1 MPVVPV
7 STGVSVGAV
16 LVCAG
21 VLCCL
26 CCLPVSCSLVV
37 DNGSAK
43 ANGPRLISSGLGVSE
58 SQEYSAAKNKPHTHL
73 GVPEC
78 IDYHKINVSQQC
90 SFIRATNDCKID
102 EGFVNYLEVAYCDFS
117 VKLLPLALV
126 LLFIWLIFLFVAL
139 GVTAEDFFCPSLTA
153 ISKSLK
159 LSQNIAGVTFL
170 AFGNGAPDI
179 FSAIAAI
186 SNAKDGN
193 AGLAIGALFGAGVF
207 VTTVVAGSVSI
218 AQPFELAKR
227 PFLRDAIF
235 YIGAAFWTFYVLYT
249 GKIWT
254 AEAIGFILLYVGY
267 VLFVLIGRQLYQ
279 SKIKPWEVRL
289 NATVMNGTG
298 HDFTESGNVVST
310 VPDSDRRLYGPLLR
324 YVSETYTPG
333 GNVPVPR
340 AITEALLDSEQV
352 VAASL
357 LAGHGISIN
366 TPPGGEDGPVVSTQN
381 GLPDVH
387 RSFIPNTDDPS
398 TPLLGTRTND
408 DESQLTCIAGFG
420 GEIKEF
426 LRGINPID
434 TENWKGKSIIGKMY
448 EIFKSPIQ
456 LVMQATVPLVDHT
469 EDKHC
474 WNRLLNC
481 FQLAIGPLFCVVVTK
496 NFSRVVTGNFMLWE
510 LMLCVG
516 FLLAL
521 VVYLTS
527 RSDKP
532 PVYHFLFA
540 YFAFGVSVLWIY
552 SVANEIVNL
561 LQMYG
566 LVFQLSNAIL
576 GLTLLAWGNSIGDL
590 VSDIAVAK
598 QGYPRMAVAACFG
611 GPLFNMLLGIGISCT
626 IACIKH
632 GGTFYLVSSQLQY
645 VLAAG
650 LVVSLFFSLFYHVFR
665 KFQATRVYG
674 ICLYVLYVCFLV
686 IAILTETKV
695 IKW

>member
-1 MPVVPV
+1 MLSVTVGFL
-7 STGVSVGAV
+7 GVF
-16 LVCAG
+16 AG
-21 VLCCL
+21 VLCPL
-26 CCLPVSCSLVV
+26 LGVSPVSSSLVV
-37 DNGSAK
+37 DGGFADKQSQGSI
-43 ANGPRLISSGLGVSE
+43 NVNFE
-58 SQEYSAAKNKPHTHL
+58 QYSVAQNTTFTHL
-73 GVPEC
+73 GLQKC
-78 IDYHKINVSQQC
+78 IDYHSLNASEQC
-90 SFIRATNDCKID
+90 SFIRATNDCRID
-102 EGFVNYLEVAYCDFS
+102 DGFINYLEVAYCVFP
-117 VKLLPLALV
+117 VQLIPLTLI

-159 LSQNIAGVTFL
+159 LNQSVAGVTFL

-186 SNAKDGN
+186 TNAKDGN

-227 PFLRDAIF
+227 PFLRDTIF
-235 YIGAAFWTFYVLYT
+235 YVGAAFWTFYILYT

-254 AEAIGFILLYVGY
+254 AEAVGFILLYVGY
-267 VLFVLIGRQLYQ
+267 VFFVLIGRRLYQ
-279 SKIKPWEVRL
+279 SKIKPVRMRPTVTSGTTEVD
-289 NATVMNGTG
+289 T
-298 HDFTESGNVVST
+298 
-310 VPDSDRRLYGPLLR
+310 DRRSYGPMLR
-324 YVSETYTPG
+324 YVSETYSPG
-333 GNVPVPR
+333 GNVPVPH
-340 AITEALLDSEQV
+340 AIAEALRDTEQV

-357 LAGHGISIN
+357 LAGHGTSVN
-366 TPPGGEDGPVVSTQN
+366 GLPHSKDGPPTSGQN
-381 GLPDVH
+381 GLPDLN
-387 RSFIPNTDDPS
+387 RPFIPNTDDPS
-398 TPLLGTRTND
+398 TPLLGARTDENTADEKPELTRMARVWED
-408 DESQLTCIAGFG
+408 A
-420 GEIKEF
+420 KEF
-426 LRGINPID
+426 LHGINPID
-434 TENWKGKSIIGKMY
+434 TNNWKAKSIFGKFY

-456 LVMQATVPLVDHT
+456 LVLQCTVPLVDHT

-481 FQLAIGPLFCVVVTK
+481 FQLLIGPVFCVVVTK
-496 NFSRVVTGNFMLWE
+496 NFSTVVTGDFVLWQ

-516 FLLAL
+516 FLLAFA
-521 VVYLTS
+521 VFLTS

-540 YFAFGVSVLWIY
+540 YFGFGISVLWIY

-566 LVFQLSNAIL
+566 LVFQLSDAIL

-590 VSDIAVAK
+590 VSDIAVAR

-626 IACIKH
+626 VACVAH
-632 GGTFYLVSSQLQY
+632 GGTFHLRSSQLQF

-650 LVVSLFFSLFYHVFR
+650 LGVSLFFSLFYHVVTNFR
-665 KFQATRVYG
+665 ATRTYG
-674 ICLYVLYVCFLV
+674 ICLFLLYVGFLV
-686 IAILTETKV
+686 VAVLTETEV